1 MLAVSLLSGVCILP
15 GSFYNK
21 CIDFYPP
28 DIPAQA
34 CFSSTPFPGTDLNK
48 IRQCKCRVLEAIY
61 NRIFA
66 YLPFFSVL
74 KMPEH
79 APCGT
84 CVQVRCILTCI

>member
-1 MLAVSLLSGVCILP
+1 MPYRFLLYSGVCILP
-15 GSFYNK
+15 GFPYIKLPAPN
-21 CIDFYPP
+21 
-28 DIPAQA
+28 IPAQA

>member
-1 MLAVSLLSGVCILP
+1 MPYRFLLYSGVCILP
-15 GSFYNK
+15 GFPYIK
-21 CIDFYPP
+21 LPAP

-66 YLPFFSVL
+66 HPSEHAVM